1 MVDDADTEEDPS
13 HNGEPAHKER
23 RWHKYTKYLYL
34 LARFGYWAAILGLI
48 YLFMNA
54 IGSVLFPVFLSLIIA
69 YLFDPLIDW
78 FEERGVVRSAG
89 IMVVITGALG
99 LGVVF
104 ALFLYPTIVQQVRR
118 VGEQF
123 PQALDLIEYR
133 FIPWVERTFEYEVP
147 ATVAEAIDKYGD
159 SLRDSLPGLVN
170 QVTTWTTD
178 IVSST
183 GAIVIGLVNMVM
195 IPIFS
200 FYFLRD
206 FDVMKE
212 KLVDYIPPHRRDF
225 VLDRI
230 GKMDA
235 VVGDWVRGQL
245 QVAATLAVLY
255 AIGLGVVF
263 AWIGIEAQSGIAIG
277 LLAGMLNFIPYF
289 GVAIGIVLAVLMV
302 VINWPGLLGLLAV
315 GVVFFVV
322 QMLEGYYITPKVVG
336 GKVGLQPV
344 TVIIVLLIGAE
355 LWGLLGMLLAIPLF
369 GALKVLFPD
378 IVAYYKKTAY
388 YSGVDPVTNEPKPE
402 WPVDVPDP
410 DLPRDRPRP
419 GDEEPARGWAKALD
433 DEESDGE
440 IDTDG
445 VPDPDAAGPEE

>member
-1 MVDDADTEEDPS
+1 MAENDETDETPDEIQE
-13 HNGEPAHKER
+13 ER
-23 RWHKYTKYLYL
+23 RWHRYTKYLYL
-34 LARFGYWAAILGLI
+34 LARFAYWAGILALL
-48 YLFMNA
+48 YVFLNA

-89 IMVVITGALG
+89 IVVVITCALG

-133 FIPWVERTFEYEVP
+133 LIPWVERTFDYEVP

-170 QVTTWTTD
+170 QMTTWATD
-178 IVSST
+178 ILTGT
-183 GAIVIGLVNMVM
+183 GAIVIGLVNTIM

-206 FDVMKE
+206 FDDMKE
-212 KLVDYIPPHRRDF
+212 KLVEYIPPHRRDF
-225 VLDRI
+225 VLDRV
-230 GKMDA
+230 GKMDT

-245 QVAATLAVLY
+245 QVAATLAVMY

-263 AWIGIEAQSGIAIG
+263 AWIGIDAKSGIAIG
-277 LLAGMLNFIPYF
+277 LLGGMLNFIPYF

-302 VINWPGLLGLLAV
+302 VINWPGFLGLLAV
-315 GVVFFVV
+315 GMVFFVV
-322 QMLEGYYITPKVVG
+322 QMLEGYYITPKIVG
-336 GKVGLQPV
+336 EKVGLQPV

-355 LWGLLGMLLAIPLF
+355 LFGLLGMLLAIPVF

-378 IVAYYKKTAY
+378 IVAYYKRTAY

-402 WPVDVPDP
+402 WSVEVDDP
-410 DLPRDRPRP
+410 EMPGERP
-419 GDEEPARGWAKALD
+419 GDDGEEEDPKNGWAKALGE
-433 DEESDGE
+433 EESDGE

-445 VPDPDAAGPEE
+445 VPDPDAPADDE